1 MHFSKKELDFQ
12 SSKIKE
18 IEDLPL
24 VLTVSDVSKILGIG
38 KNTAYDLIRCG
49 AIKSVR
55 AGRQIRV
62 PKSAFLEFLGQ
73 KD

>member
-1 MHFSKKELDFQ
+1 MCTSKAEYNFQ
-12 SSKIKE
+12 GPNISK

-24 VLTVSDVSKILGIG
+24 VLTVSDVSKVLGIG
-38 KNTAYDLIRCG
+38 KNTTYDLIRNG

-55 AGRQIRV
+55 VGRQIRV